1 MLLSLLLL
9 PFFAGVAACFAT
21 LEQPKRPPSSYML
34 WLNENRPRLVEELG
48 TKNVADVAK
57 AAGMQWKDLGEKE
70 KSNYAEQAAS
80 RKASYAKQVEEFITA
95 GGVLQKGKP
104 GKESKKT
111 KGVRKAQRDPNQ
123 PKKPASPYMVWLS
136 ESRLKLYEELGT
148 KSVPQVAKAAGKKWG
163 ALGAKQKA
171 KYEQKAKQLRA
182 DYRLELQKFES
193 DGVPQKRPSP
203 ESIKAKPS
211 TKAQKL
217 VSRKSISKAKKDLNT
232 PKKLDKAKKDPNAPK
247 KPATAYFLWLNDNRA
262 EIAASLPAGSKVT
275 DVAKAAGVRWK
286 EVAAAER
293 QSYEEKYA
301 VAKAEY
307 KKILDEQQAMA
318 A

>member
-1 MLLSLLLL
+1 MLLSLLLF
-9 PFFAGVAACFAT
+9 PFLAGVAACFAT

-34 WLNENRPRLVEELG
+34 WLNENRPRLVKELG
-48 TKNVADVAK
+48 TKSVADVAK

-70 KSNYAEQAAS
+70 KSNYAAQAAS

-111 KGVRKAQRDPNQ
+111 KKDPNTS
-123 PKKPASPYMVWLS
+123 KKPA
-136 ESRLKLYEELGT
+136 
-148 KSVPQVAKAAGKKWG
+148 
-163 ALGAKQKA
+163 
-171 KYEQKAKQLRA
+171 
-182 DYRLELQKFES
+182 
-193 DGVPQKRPSP
+193 
-203 ESIKAKPS
+203 
-211 TKAQKL
+211 
-217 VSRKSISKAKKDLNT
+217 
-232 PKKLDKAKKDPNAPK
+232 KAKKDPNAPK

-301 VAKAEY
+301 DAKAEY

>member
-34 WLNENRPRLVEELG
+34 WLNENRPRLVKELG
-48 TKNVADVAK
+48 TKRVADVAK

-70 KSNYAEQAAS
+70 KLNYAVQVDKQ
-80 RKASYAKQVEEFITA
+80 KAIYAKQVEEFIAA
-95 GGVLQKGKP
+95 GGVLQQGKRGVLQQGKP

-111 KGVRKAQRDPNQ
+111 KKDPNTS
-123 PKKPASPYMVWLS
+123 KKPA
-136 ESRLKLYEELGT
+136 
-148 KSVPQVAKAAGKKWG
+148 
-163 ALGAKQKA
+163 
-171 KYEQKAKQLRA
+171 
-182 DYRLELQKFES
+182 
-193 DGVPQKRPSP
+193 
-203 ESIKAKPS
+203 
-211 TKAQKL
+211 
-217 VSRKSISKAKKDLNT
+217 
-232 PKKLDKAKKDPNAPK
+232 KAKKDPNAPK
-247 KPATAYFLWLNDNRA
+247 KPATAYFLWLKDSRA

-286 EVAAAER
+286 EVAAAEK

-307 KKILDEQQAMA
+307 KQHLEEYQAMA